1 MLKVLDKKILRQ
13 LLKNCLAPMSD
24 MAADIGTTRQT
35 VAKKIELFKKS
46 GLIRLFT
53 IKLDPEKL
61 GLNIRAF
68 VLIREEPE
76 SENKK
81 INENVIKEMSQVTSY
96 YTLFGRHDAVA
107 EVLTKDKAELTNLVK
122 QIRQLKGIKD
132 TETLIIQYIV
142 KDELEDS
149 LYKALE
155 N

>member
-1 MLKVLDKKILRQ
+1 
-13 LLKNCLAPMSD
+13 MSD

-46 GLIRLFT
+46 GLIKLFT

-61 GLNIRAF
+61 GLRIRAF
-68 VLIREEPE
+68 VLIREDPE

-81 INENVIKEMSQVTSY
+81 INEDVIKEMSQVTSY
-96 YTLFGRHDAVA
+96 YTLFGRYDAIA
-107 EVLTKDKAELTNLVK
+107 EVLTKDKADLTNLVK

>member
-1 MLKVLDKKILRQ
+1 
-13 LLKNCLAPMSD
+13 MSD

-35 VAKKIELFKKS
+35 VAKKIVLFKKS

-61 GLNIRAF
+61 GLKIRAF
-68 VLIREEPE
+68 VLVREDPE

-81 INENVIKEMSQVTSY
+81 INENVIKEIPQVSSY
-96 YTLFGRHDAVA
+96 YTLFGRYDAVA
-107 EVLTKDKAELTNLVK
+107 EVLAKDKTELTNLVK

-132 TETLIIQYIV
+132 TETFIIQYIV

-155 N
+155 NWIIDNNLL

>member
-1 MLKVLDKKILRQ
+1 MDKKILRQ

-24 MAADIGTTRQT
+24 MAADIGITRQT
-35 VAKKIELFKKS
+35 VAKKIELYKKS

-61 GLNIRAF
+61 GLKIRAF
-68 VLIREEPE
+68 VLIREDPE

-81 INENVIKEMSQVTSY
+81 INENIIKEIPQVTSY
-96 YTLFGRHDAVA
+96 YTLFGRYDAVA
-107 EVLTKDKAELTNLVK
+107 EVLAKDKTELTNLVK

-132 TETLIIQYIV
+132 TETFIIQYIV

>member
-1 MLKVLDKKILRQ
+1 MDKKILRQ
-13 LLKNCLAPMSD
+13 LLKNCLVPMSD
-24 MAADIGTTRQT
+24 VAADIGTTRQT

-46 GLIRLFT
+46 GLIKLFT

-61 GLNIRAF
+61 GLKIRAF
-68 VLIREEPE
+68 VLLREDPE
-76 SENKK
+76 SETKK
-81 INENVIKEMSQVTSY
+81 INENVIKEIPQVTSY
-96 YTLFGRHDAVA
+96 YTLFGRYDAVA
-107 EVLTKDKAELTNLVK
+107 EVLTKDKTELTNLVK

-132 TETLIIQYIV
+132 TETFIIQYIV

>member
-1 MLKVLDKKILRQ
+1 LDKKILRQ
-13 LLKNCLAPMSD
+13 LLKNCLVPMSD
-24 MAADIGTTRQT
+24 VAADIGTTRQT

-46 GLIRLFT
+46 GLIKLFT

-61 GLNIRAF
+61 GLKIRAF
-68 VLIREEPE
+68 VLLREDPE
-76 SENKK
+76 SETKK
-81 INENVIKEMSQVTSY
+81 INENVIKEIPQVTSY
-96 YTLFGRHDAVA
+96 YTLFGRYDAVA
-107 EVLTKDKAELTNLVK
+107 EVLTKDKTELTNLVK

-132 TETLIIQYIV
+132 TETFIIQYIV

>member
-1 MLKVLDKKILRQ
+1 
-13 LLKNCLAPMSD
+13 MSD

-61 GLNIRAF
+61 GLKIRAF
-68 VLIREEPE
+68 ILIREDPE

-81 INENVIKEMSQVTSY
+81 INENVIKEMPQVTSY
-96 YTLFGRHDAVA
+96 YTLFGRYDAVA
-107 EVLTKDKAELTNLVK
+107 EVLAKDKTELTNLVK

-132 TETLIIQYIV
+132 TETFIIQYIV

>member
-1 MLKVLDKKILRQ
+1 
-13 LLKNCLAPMSD
+13 MSD
-24 MAADIGTTRQT
+24 VAADIGTTRQT

-61 GLNIRAF
+61 GLKIRAF
-68 VLIREEPE
+68 VLLREDPE

-81 INENVIKEMSQVTSY
+81 INENIIKEIPQVTSY
-96 YTLFGRHDAVA
+96 YTLFGRYDAVA
-107 EVLTKDKAELTNLVK
+107 EVLAKDKTELTNLVK

-132 TETLIIQYIV
+132 TETFIIQYIV

>member
-24 MAADIGTTRQT
+24 MAADIGITRQT
-35 VAKKIELFKKS
+35 VAKKIELYKKS

-61 GLNIRAF
+61 GLKIRAF
-68 VLIREEPE
+68 VLIREDPE

-81 INENVIKEMSQVTSY
+81 INENIIKEIPQVTSY
-96 YTLFGRHDAVA
+96 YTLFGRYDAVA
-107 EVLTKDKAELTNLVK
+107 EVLAKDKTELTNLVK

-132 TETLIIQYIV
+132 TETFIIQYIV

>member
-1 MLKVLDKKILRQ
+1 
-13 LLKNCLAPMSD
+13 MSD
-24 MAADIGTTRQT
+24 VAADIGTTRQT

-46 GLIRLFT
+46 GLIKLFT

-61 GLNIRAF
+61 GLKIRAF
-68 VLIREEPE
+68 VLLREDPE
-76 SENKK
+76 SETKK
-81 INENVIKEMSQVTSY
+81 INENVIKEIPQVTSY
-96 YTLFGRHDAVA
+96 YTLFGRYDAVA
-107 EVLTKDKAELTNLVK
+107 EVLTKDKTELTNLVK

-132 TETLIIQYIV
+132 TETFIIQYIV

>member
-1 MLKVLDKKILRQ
+1 
-13 LLKNCLAPMSD
+13 MSD

-46 GLIRLFT
+46 GLIKLFT

-61 GLNIRAF
+61 GLRIRAF
-68 VLIREEPE
+68 VLIREDPE

-81 INENVIKEMSQVTSY
+81 INEDVIKEIPQVTSY
-96 YTLFGRHDAVA
+96 YTLFGRYDAVA